1 MAKFSIVAYFLWL
14 FLGWFGVHHFYL
26 GRDNQGILWL
36 TSLAGYFGIGWL
48 RDFYRIPTYVKDA
61 NEEPSYMAFLTAEMR
76 YQGSPRLLKHIHRAV
91 GQMMFGMFYRTLV
104 YLAIPEEY
112 LELKLILLIFLPLG
126 TAFGMYMV
134 SNVGRIK
141 SSLRYSIIG
150 AYFGEFLFGVTHL
163 VLDDSNTLFVVGVA
177 TAFTTYGWE
186 YDRMP
191 HAQKQKKCS
200 HRFAKWLVFYLIF
213 CSLLSS
219 YVYFNATVVTQDG
232 DKIKVREAVH
242 NFFRSPAWTKLKQ
255 SFWQLYEEYQNEGWE
270 GVKRRLTILSDLEG
284 EERSLEIL
292 NVTRESSMQE
302 VKTRYRVLAKEWHPD
317 HHKDNKEYA
326 QTKFME
332 IQEAYETIKKVRSK
346 RESHHSRKNVNVK

>member
-36 TSLAGYFGIGWL
+36 TSFAGNFGIGWV
-48 RDFYRIPTYVKDA
+48 RDFYRIPAYVKDA
-61 NEEPSYMAFLTAEMR
+61 NEDKSYMNFLAAEMR
-76 YQGSPRLLKHIHRAV
+76 YQGKPRLLKYIHRFAA
-91 GQMMFGMFYRTLV
+91 QMMFGMFYRTLV

-112 LELKLILLIFLPLG
+112 LELKLILLIFLPFG

-141 SSLRYSIIG
+141 SSLRYSISG
-150 AYFGEFLFGVTHL
+150 AYLGEFLFGAAHL
-163 VLDDSNTLFVVGVA
+163 VLDDSNALFVVMVA

-186 YDRMP
+186 YDRRP
-191 HAQKQKKCS
+191 HAQKQKKNS
-200 HRFAKWLVFYLIF
+200 RRVAKWLVFYLIF
-213 CSLLSS
+213 CSLAGS
-219 YVYFNATVVTQDG
+219 YVYFNATVATQDG
-232 DKIKVREAVH
+232 EKIKVREAIG
-242 NFFRSPAWTKLKQ
+242 NFFRSPAWTRLKQ

-292 NVTRESSMQE
+292 NVTREASMQE
-302 VKTRYRVLAKEWHPD
+302 IKARYRFLAKEWHPD
-317 HHKDNKEYA
+317 HNKDNKEYA
-326 QTKFME
+326 QKKFME

-346 RESHHSRKNVNVK
+346 RESRYSRKNVSFD